1 VKLGVTRKVHT
12 AAVIVAAGKGKR
24 FGFDYPKQFADLC
37 GKPVLWR
44 TLAVFERCDRV
55 DHVAV
60 VLPPA
65 DFEQHAALVRSW
77 QFARISRYVKGG
89 VARHFSVW
97 NGLLSVAPE
106 TEIVLVHD
114 GVRPF
119 VTENLIGAVIDG
131 AMRYGACIPGVM
143 PKDTIKSING
153 HFVSSTLER
162 KSLVLTQTPQG
173 FQKDI
178 LISAY
183 QKAKEQ
189 GRFSTDD
196 ASLVEQSGKDVF
208 VISGDYSNIK
218 ITSPEDLL
226 LAATLLKTESL

>member
-1 VKLGVTRKVHT
+1 MGKKVHT
-12 AAVIVAAGKGKR
+12 AAVVVAAGTGKR
-24 FGFDYPKQFADLC
+24 FGTGYPKQFADLC

-44 TLAVFERCDRV
+44 TLAVFERCARV
-55 DHVAV
+55 DDVVV
-60 VLPPA
+60 VLPPD
-65 DFEQHAALVRSW
+65 DFEQHATLVRSW

-89 VARHFSVW
+89 AARHFSVW

-106 TEIVLVHD
+106 TEIILVHD

-119 VTENLIGAVIDG
+119 VTEQLIDAVIDG
-131 AMRYGACIPGVM
+131 AVRYGACIPGVM
-143 PKDTIKSING
+143 PKDTIKSVNG
-153 HFVSSTLER
+153 HFVRNTPER
-162 KSLVLTQTPQG
+162 KSLILTQTPQG

-183 QKAKEQ
+183 EKAEEQ

-196 ASLVEQSGKDVF
+196 ASLVEHSGNDVF
-208 VISGDYSNIK
+208 VISGDYGNIK

-226 LAATLLKTESL
+226 LAATLLKPKSL

>member
-1 VKLGVTRKVHT
+1 MHT
-12 AAVIVAAGKGKR
+12 AAVVVAAGKGKR
-24 FGFDYPKQFADLC
+24 FGTGYPKQFADLC

-44 TLAVFERCDRV
+44 TLAVFERCARV
-55 DHVAV
+55 DDIVV
-60 VLPPA
+60 VLPPD
-65 DFEQHAALVRSW
+65 DFKQHATLVRSW

-89 VARHFSVW
+89 AARHFSVW

-106 TEIVLVHD
+106 TEIILVHD

-119 VTENLIGAVIDG
+119 VTEQLIDAVIDG
-131 AMRYGACIPGVM
+131 AVRYGACIPGVM
-143 PKDTIKSING
+143 PKDTIKSVNG
-153 HFVSSTLER
+153 HFVRNTPDR
-162 KSLVLTQTPQG
+162 KSLILTQTPQG

-183 QKAKEQ
+183 EKAEEQ

-196 ASLVEQSGKDVF
+196 ASLVEHSGNDVF
-208 VISGDYSNIK
+208 VVSGDYGNIK

-226 LAATLLKTESL
+226 LAATLLKPKSL

>member
-1 VKLGVTRKVHT
+1 MGKKVHT
-12 AAVIVAAGKGKR
+12 AAVVVAAGKGKR
-24 FGFDYPKQFADLC
+24 FGTGYPKQFADLC

-44 TLAVFERCDRV
+44 TLAVFERCARV
-55 DHVAV
+55 DDIVV
-60 VLPPA
+60 VLPPD
-65 DFEQHAALVRSW
+65 DFEQHATLVRSW

-89 VARHFSVW
+89 AARHFSVW

-106 TEIVLVHD
+106 TEIILVHD

-119 VTENLIGAVIDG
+119 VTEQLIDAVIDG
-131 AMRYGACIPGVM
+131 AVRYGACIPGVM
-143 PKDTIKSING
+143 PKDTIKSVNG
-153 HFVSSTLER
+153 HFVRNTPER
-162 KSLVLTQTPQG
+162 KSLILTQTPQG

-183 QKAKEQ
+183 EKAEEQ

-196 ASLVEQSGKDVF
+196 ASLVERIGNDVF
-208 VISGDYSNIK
+208 VISGDYGNIK

-226 LAATLLKTESL
+226 LAATLLKPKSL